1 MKGLLIGDYKE
12 LFSKEQFKDL
22 ASRFGFHD
30 IDQSYSALNELYTFY
45 TMYLDGDAGL
55 SRKGVKTAYRAIS
68 GDAKKLAQS
77 LDIPLFES
85 ALLHSKSQ
93 SSRQDVLT
101 LLDKLSTSAEAL
113 ADSVEAD
120 NPGRRMSV
128 ENQFLLDLCDLYKA
142 GTGKSINDIIFNPSQ
157 DEKRQYKGDSL
168 SFLKHCIDKADI
180 WKTDAA
186 LVQLIKRNQKHK

>member
-1 MKGLLIGDYKE
+1 MLK
-12 LFSKEQFKDL
+12 S
-22 ASRFGFHD
+22 
-30 IDQSYSALNELYTFY
+30 
-45 TMYLDGDAGL
+45 
-55 SRKGVKTAYRAIS
+55 
-68 GDAKKLAQS
+68 AQS

-128 ENQFLLDLCDLYKA
+128 ENQFCWICVIYTKQAQANHLMTSYLIHHKM
-142 GTGKSINDIIFNPSQ
+142 KSANIRAILF
-157 DEKRQYKGDSL
+157 L
-168 SFLKHCIDKADI
+168 FLKHCIDKADI

>member
-12 LFSKEQFKDL
+12 LFSKEHFTNL
-22 ASRFGFHD
+22 ASQFGFRD
-30 IDQSYSALNELYTFY
+30 IDQSYSAINELYTFY
-45 TMYLDGDAGL
+45 NMYLKDNDEL

-68 GDAKKLAQS
+68 GHSKKLAQS

-85 ALLHSKSQ
+85 ALLHSKIQ
-93 SSRQDVLT
+93 PTRQELLT
-101 LLDKLSTSAEAL
+101 LLDSLSNTADEL

-128 ENQFLLDLCDLYKA
+128 ENQFLLGLCDVYIE
-142 GTGKSINDIIFNPSQ
+142 GTGNTFDDIVSNPSQ
-157 DEKRQYKGDSL
+157 DDEHQFQGESL
-168 SFLKHCIDKADI
+168 SFLKHCIGQAKI

>member
-12 LFSKEQFKDL
+12 LFSKEQFNDL
-22 ASRFGFHD
+22 ALRFGFKD

-45 TMYLDGDAGL
+45 SIYLKDDGGL
-55 SRKGVKTAYRAIS
+55 SRKGVKTAYMAIS
-68 GDAKKLAQS
+68 GHAKKLAQS

-85 ALLHSKSQ
+85 ALLHSKIQ
-93 SSRQDVLT
+93 PNRQELLT
-101 LLDKLSTSAEAL
+101 LLDNLSNCADDL

-128 ENQFLLDLCDLYKA
+128 ENQFLLGLCDVYKE
-142 GTGKSINDIIFNPSQ
+142 GTGKSFNDIIFNPSQ
-157 DEKRQYKGDSL
+157 DDERQYQGESL
-168 SFLKHCIDKADI
+168 SFLKHCIDQVNI